1 MWKSYEPNNRN
12 FITELAVYIKYKF
25 SDKQDLSKG
34 SQNSHPKSI
43 RKPMQDIF

>member
-1 MWKSYEPNNRN
+1 MWKSYKPNNRN
-12 FITELAVYIKYKF
+12 FIAVYIKYKF